1 MRYRFIHNHTRQFPV
16 RLMCQVL
23 AVVVAGYYAWR
34 QRKPAQRAVRR
45 LQLIEQI
52 RDVHEQS
59 HGTYGSPRT
68 HRELVARGVTVCENT
83 VAKVMKQEQIRSK
96 VKRRFVGATTDSN
109 HDHPVADNLLDRN
122 FQPAQLDQVWAA
134 DLTYIPTEQGW
145 LYLAVVMDL
154 CSRRI
159 VGWAMADHLRAD
171 LTCDALHMAIE
182 RRRPGPNL
190 LHHSDRGVQYACRQ
204 YQALLAE
211 QVMTCSMSRKGNCYD
226 NAPVESFFGTLK
238 RELVHHERYAT
249 HEQAKA
255 SIFEFIEMFYN
266 RRRRHSAIGYQSPES
281 FEAGLN

>member
-1 MRYRFIHNHTRQFPV
+1 MRYRFIQDHSGEFPV

-34 QRKPAQRAVRR
+34 QRKPSQHQVRR
-45 LQLIEQI
+45 LQLLKQI

-68 HRELVARGVTVCENT
+68 HRELLACGVSVCENT
-83 VAKVMKQEQIRSK
+83 VAKVMKQEQIRAK
-96 VKRRFVGATTDSN
+96 TKRRFVPATTDSD
-109 HDHPVADNLLDRN
+109 HDHPVAENLLDRQFN
-122 FQPAQLDQVWAA
+122 PPALDQVWAA
-134 DLTYIPTEQGW
+134 DLTYIPTDQGW

-159 VGWAMADHLRAD
+159 VGWALADHLRAD
-171 LTCDALHMAIE
+171 LTCDALEIAII
-182 RRRPGPNL
+182 RRRPSGGL

-204 YQALLAE
+204 YQSLLAE
-211 QVMTCSMSRKGNCYD
+211 HDMTCSMSRKGNCYD

-238 RELVHHERYAT
+238 RERVHHERYAT
-249 HEQAKA
+249 HEQARA
-255 SIFEFIEMFYN
+255 SIFQFIEVFYN
-266 RRRRHSAIGYQSPES
+266 RQRRHSAIGYLSPDS